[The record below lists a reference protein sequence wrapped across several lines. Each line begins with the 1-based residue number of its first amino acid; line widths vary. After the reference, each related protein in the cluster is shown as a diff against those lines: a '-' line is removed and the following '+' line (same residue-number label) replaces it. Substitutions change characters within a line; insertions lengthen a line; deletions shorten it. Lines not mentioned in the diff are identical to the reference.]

1 MIKTDKTITEGGH
14 MKQIMEITISLAFDS
29 TILAGGASIAPDKL
43 VIDYDVRNVSGLI
56 MRGEK
61 REPAASNAAGKPRG

>member
-1 MIKTDKTITEGGH
+1 MKEMEKTGEEKGA

-29 TILAGGASIAPDKL
+29 SILAEGAKIDQDKTT
-43 VIDYDVRNVSGLI
+43 IDYDARNISGFFR
-56 MRGEK
+56 RGER